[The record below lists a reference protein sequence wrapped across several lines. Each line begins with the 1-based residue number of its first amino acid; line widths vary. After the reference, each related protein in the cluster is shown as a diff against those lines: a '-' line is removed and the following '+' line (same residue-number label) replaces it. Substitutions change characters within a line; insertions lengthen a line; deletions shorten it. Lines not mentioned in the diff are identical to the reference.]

1 MENNIINEAIHIEFY
16 GLPGCGK
23 STISHKVAEQ
33 LRYGGFNII
42 EPSYDILYGNSKF
55 VRLLKKIMYSLMLF
69 FKNKK
74 IYKILKELVEK
85 NEYKGLEIYRQ
96 LANLAY
102 KIYIYNYSQKA
113 IYIWDEGIVQSAISL
128 SSFNNIDPI
137 NNYKRLIKMVN
148 NEKTTIKLIRIDV
161 PIELSIKR
169 LNERENKHSR
179 VEKVSKEYASK
190 ILNRVEKCVYKFDI
204 KDGLY
209 TDKRDDELVK
219 CVYNYIESIIKTM
232 EE

>member
-33 LRYGGFNII
+33 LRYEGFNII

-55 VRLLKKIMYSLMLF
+55 VRLVKKIIYSIRLL

-74 IYKILKELVEK
+74 IYKNLKELVKK
-85 NEYKGLEIYRQ
+85 NDYKELEVYKQ

-128 SSFNNIDPI
+128 STLNEVRPNE
-137 NNYKRLIKMVN
+137 NYKNILKICGKNSMKLKILIEV
-148 NEKTTIKLIRIDV
+148 EPR
-161 PIELSIKR
+161 LSIKR
-169 LNERENKHSR
+169 LKERDNKHAR
-179 VEKVSKEYASK
+179 VEFLNDKEKELMLKK
-190 ILNRVEKCVYKFDI
+190 IEKCI
-204 KDGLY
+204 KDIENV
-209 TDKRDDELVK
+209 DFSSSKVDDELYKDVLEYTK
-219 CVYNYIESIIKTM
+219 KRINM
-232 EE
+232 